1 MQRDYAWAAQ
11 TLTEKKARNVA
22 LATVDGSL
30 EPDLVKSL
38 GVDGYPV
45 LRIYKK
51 GVFVGDHHGDRRHD
65 KFVQV
70 LLDEANLVKSKEE
83 L

>member
-11 TLTEKKARNVA
+11 TLADKGAGNVA

-30 EPDLVKSL
+30 EPELVKSL

-45 LRIYKK
+45 LRIYRR
-51 GVFVGDHHGDRRHD
+51 GVHVGDHHGDRRHD

-70 LLDEANLVKSKEE
+70 LLDEAKLATGKQE